1 MPDTGERVVNRAV
14 TAFCLD
20 GYHVWHGERSDRDVT
35 AFYLEG
41 YRVWHR
47 EQSNKDVTAFC
58 LDGYT
63 HVTDT

>member
-1 MPDTGERVVNRAV
+1 MTSHRELDLLPDTGERVVNRDV

-20 GYHVWHGERSDRDVT
+20 GYHVWHGE
-35 AFYLEG
+35 
-41 YRVWHR
+41 
-47 EQSNKDVTAFC
+47 QSNKDVTAFY